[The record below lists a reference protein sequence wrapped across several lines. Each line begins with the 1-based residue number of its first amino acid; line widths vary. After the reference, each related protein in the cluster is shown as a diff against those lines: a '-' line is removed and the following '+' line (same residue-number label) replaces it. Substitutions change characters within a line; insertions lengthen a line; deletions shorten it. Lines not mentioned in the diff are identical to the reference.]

1 MPKYT
6 PTIEEVKEAIDN
18 ARKILEG
25 YFPHVSEQD
34 VAKFRSV
41 MRKRLH
47 QMYKEKEILDKDN
60 DSDKKEW
67 LYILCWAIPLNNIIT
82 YL

>member
-25 YFPHVSEQD
+25 YFPHVSDQD
-34 VAKFRSV
+34 VAKFRTV

-47 QMYKEKEILDKDN
+47 QMYKEKERRE
-60 DSDKKEW
+60 KEHKE
-67 LYILCWAIPLNNIIT
+67 IAEKEQS
-82 YL
+82 

>member
-25 YFPHVSEQD
+25 YFPSCI
-34 VAKFRSV
+34 RS
-41 MRKRLH
+41 R
-47 QMYKEKEILDKDN
+47 
-60 DSDKKEW
+60 
-67 LYILCWAIPLNNIIT
+67 CG
-82 YL
+82 

>member
-6 PTIEEVKEAIDN
+6 PTIEEVKESIDN

-25 YFPHVSEQD
+25 YFPHVSDQD

-41 MRKRLH
+41 MRNRLSK
-47 QMYKEKEILDKDN
+47 MYKEKERLEKEKDKDN
-60 DSDKKEW
+60 VTRNK
-67 LYILCWAIPLNNIIT
+67 
-82 YL
+82 

>member
-47 QMYKEKEILDKDN
+47 QMYKEKEILDKE
-60 DSDKKEW
+60 KEK
-67 LYILCWAIPLNNIIT
+67 YNETRNK
-82 YL
+82 

>member
-25 YFPHVSEQD
+25 YFPHVSDQD
-34 VAKFRSV
+34 VAKFRTV
-41 MRKRLH
+41 MRNRLSK
-47 QMYKEKEILDKDN
+47 MYKEKERLE
-60 DSDKKEW
+60 KEK
-67 LYILCWAIPLNNIIT
+67 YNESSEQ
-82 YL
+82 

>member
-1 MPKYT
+1 MKKYE

-25 YFPHVSEQD
+25 YFPHVSDQD

-47 QMYKEKEILDKDN
+47 QMYKEKERIDKEHN
-60 DSDKKEW
+60 ETDKKDSH
-67 LYILCWAIPLNNIIT
+67 T
-82 YL
+82 

>member
-25 YFPHVSEQD
+25 YFPHVSDQD

-47 QMYKEKEILDKDN
+47 KMYKEKERLEKEHN
-60 DSDKKEW
+60 EVVKKE
-67 LYILCWAIPLNNIIT
+67 
-82 YL
+82 

>member
-25 YFPHVSEQD
+25 YFPHVSDQD

-47 QMYKEKEILDKDN
+47 QMYKEKERLEKEH
-60 DSDKKEW
+60 SETVKKE
-67 LYILCWAIPLNNIIT
+67 
-82 YL
+82 

>member
-6 PTIEEVKEAIDN
+6 PTIEEVKESIDN

-47 QMYKEKEILDKDN
+47 KMYKEKERREKDN
-60 DSDKKEW
+60 ETDKKEW
-67 LYILCWAIPLNNIIT
+67 L
-82 YL
+82 

>member
-1 MPKYT
+1 MKKYE

-25 YFPHVSEQD
+25 YFPYVSDQD

-41 MRKRLH
+41 MRNRLSK
-47 QMYKEKEILDKDN
+47 MYKEKERLEKEHNEIV
-60 DSDKKEW
+60 KKE
-67 LYILCWAIPLNNIIT
+67 
-82 YL
+82 

>member
-1 MPKYT
+1 MPKYI

-25 YFPHVSEQD
+25 YFPHVSDQD

-41 MRKRLH
+41 MRNRLH
-47 QMYKEKEILDKDN
+47 QMYKEKERLEKEKDN
-60 DSDKKEW
+60 VTRNK
-67 LYILCWAIPLNNIIT
+67 
-82 YL
+82 

>member
-1 MPKYT
+1 MPKYI

-25 YFPHVSEQD
+25 YFHHVSDQD

-47 QMYKEKEILDKDN
+47 QKYKEKERLE
-60 DSDKKEW
+60 KEQKE
-67 LYILCWAIPLNNIIT
+67 LNEKE
-82 YL
+82 

>member
-25 YFPHVSEQD
+25 YFPHVSDQD

-41 MRKRLH
+41 MRNRLH
-47 QMYKEKEILDKDN
+47 QMYKEKERLE
-60 DSDKKEW
+60 KEQK
-67 LYILCWAIPLNNIIT
+67 YIDEKEQL
-82 YL
+82 

>member
-25 YFPHVSEQD
+25 YFPHVSDQD
-34 VAKFRSV
+34 VAKFRSI
-41 MRKRLH
+41 MRNRLSK
-47 QMYKEKEILDKDN
+47 MYKEKERLDEEKYKENEIINKEMN
-60 DSDKKEW
+60 D
-67 LYILCWAIPLNNIIT
+67 C
-82 YL
+82 

>member
-25 YFPHVSEQD
+25 YFPHVSDQD

-47 QMYKEKEILDKDN
+47 QMYKEKERIDKEHN
-60 DSDKKEW
+60 ETDKKDSH
-67 LYILCWAIPLNNIIT
+67 T
-82 YL
+82 

>member
-25 YFPHVSEQD
+25 YFPHVSDQD

-47 QMYKEKEILDKDN
+47 KMYKEKERLE
-60 DSDKKEW
+60 KEQKE
-67 LYILCWAIPLNNIIT
+67 LKEKE
-82 YL
+82 

>member
-6 PTIEEVKEAIDN
+6 PTIEEVKESIDN

-25 YFPHVSEQD
+25 YFPHVSDQD

-47 QMYKEKEILDKDN
+47 QMYKEKERIDKEHNETDKN
-60 DSDKKEW
+60 DSH
-67 LYILCWAIPLNNIIT
+67 T
-82 YL
+82 

>member
-25 YFPHVSEQD
+25 YFPHVSDQD
-34 VAKFRSV
+34 VAKFRTV
-41 MRKRLH
+41 MRNRLSK
-47 QMYKEKEILDKDN
+47 MYKEKERLEKEHNEIV
-60 DSDKKEW
+60 KKE
-67 LYILCWAIPLNNIIT
+67 
-82 YL
+82 

>member
-25 YFPHVSEQD
+25 YFPHVSDQD

-41 MRKRLH
+41 MRKRLSK
-47 QMYKEKEILDKDN
+47 MYKEKERLEKDKEKYN
-60 DSDKKEW
+60 ESSEQ
-67 LYILCWAIPLNNIIT
+67 
-82 YL
+82 

>member
-25 YFPHVSEQD
+25 YFPHVSDQD
-34 VAKFRSV
+34 VAKFRAV

-47 QMYKEKEILDKDN
+47 QMYKEKERLEKEHN
-60 DSDKKEW
+60 ETDKK
-67 LYILCWAIPLNNIIT
+67 YSHT
-82 YL
+82 

>member
-25 YFPHVSEQD
+25 YFPHVSDQD

-41 MRKRLH
+41 MRKRLTA
-47 QMYKEKEILDKDN
+47 MYKEKERLE
-60 DSDKKEW
+60 KEHKE
-67 LYILCWAIPLNNIIT
+67 LKEKE
-82 YL
+82 

>member
-1 MPKYT
+1 MSKYT

-25 YFPHVSEQD
+25 YFPHVSDQD

-47 QMYKEKEILDKDN
+47 KMYKEKERLEKEHAEIV
-60 DSDKKEW
+60 KKE
-67 LYILCWAIPLNNIIT
+67 
-82 YL
+82 

>member
-6 PTIEEVKEAIDN
+6 PTIEEVKESIDN

-25 YFPHVSEQD
+25 YFPHVSDQD

-47 QMYKEKEILDKDN
+47 KMYKEKERREKDN
-60 DSDKKEW
+60 ETDKKEW

>member
-25 YFPHVSEQD
+25 YFPHVSDQD
-34 VAKFRSV
+34 VAKFRAV

-47 QMYKEKEILDKDN
+47 KMYKEKERLEKEHKDN
-60 DSDKKEW
+60 ETDKKE
-67 LYILCWAIPLNNIIT
+67 
-82 YL
+82 

>member
-25 YFPHVSEQD
+25 YFPHVSDQD

-41 MRKRLH
+41 MRNRLSK
-47 QMYKEKEILDKDN
+47 MYKEKERLE
-60 DSDKKEW
+60 KEQKE
-67 LYILCWAIPLNNIIT
+67 LKEKE
-82 YL
+82 

>member
-1 MPKYT
+1 MPRYT

-25 YFPHVSEQD
+25 YFPHVSDQD

-41 MRKRLH
+41 MRKRLSK
-47 QMYKEKEILDKDN
+47 MYKEKERLE
-60 DSDKKEW
+60 KEHKEIDEKEQ
-67 LYILCWAIPLNNIIT
+67 L
-82 YL
+82 

>member
-25 YFPHVSEQD
+25 YFPHVSDQD
-34 VAKFRSV
+34 VAKFRAV

-47 QMYKEKEILDKDN
+47 KMYKEKERLEKEHN
-60 DSDKKEW
+60 EVVKKE
-67 LYILCWAIPLNNIIT
+67 
-82 YL
+82 

>member
-25 YFPHVSEQD
+25 YFPHVSDQD
-34 VAKFRSV
+34 VAKFRAV

-47 QMYKEKEILDKDN
+47 KMYKEKERLEKEHNEIV
-60 DSDKKEW
+60 KKE
-67 LYILCWAIPLNNIIT
+67 
-82 YL
+82 

>member
-1 MPKYT
+1 MSKYT

-47 QMYKEKEILDKDN
+47 QMYKEKERLDKE
-60 DSDKKEW
+60 KEK
-67 LYILCWAIPLNNIIT
+67 YNETRNK
-82 YL
+82 

>member
-1 MPKYT
+1 MPRYT

-25 YFPHVSEQD
+25 YFPHVSDQD

-41 MRKRLH
+41 MRKRLSK
-47 QMYKEKEILDKDN
+47 MYKEKERQEKAEQAN
-60 DSDKKEW
+60 KE
-67 LYILCWAIPLNNIIT
+67 NE
-82 YL
+82 

>member
-25 YFPHVSEQD
+25 YFPHVSDQD
-34 VAKFRSV
+34 VAKFRAV

-47 QMYKEKEILDKDN
+47 KMYKEKERLEKEHN
-60 DSDKKEW
+60 EMVKKE
-67 LYILCWAIPLNNIIT
+67 
-82 YL
+82 